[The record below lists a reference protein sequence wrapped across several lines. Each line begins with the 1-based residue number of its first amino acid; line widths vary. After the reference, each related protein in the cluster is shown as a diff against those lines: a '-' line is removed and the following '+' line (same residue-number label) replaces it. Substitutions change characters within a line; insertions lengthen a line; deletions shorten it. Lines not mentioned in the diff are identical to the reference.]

1 MPSTAASAERDRVE
15 TVDGPEREHD
25 LVDDGVPDDQ
35 TPRGPS
41 LVGRLL
47 PWAFIALALLGL
59 VIWVYAFWLRHELES
74 EQLPMPEHQE
84 WMAWGG
90 PILMLLGGLPAFALL
105 LWRYLRRPRTA

>member
-1 MPSTAASAERDRVE
+1 MPSTAASAEPDRVE
-15 TVDGPEREHD
+15 TVYGPEREHD
-25 LVDDGVPDDQ
+25 LDGYEQDDE
-35 TPRGPS
+35 TPRGPG
-41 LVGRLL
+41 LVRRLL

-74 EQLPMPEHQE
+74 EQLAMPEHQE

-90 PILMLLGGLPAFALL
+90 PILLLLGGLPAFALL